1 MKYLQKLK
9 DELRPIY
16 CLRAVSELLSWDQ
29 ETYMPKGAASAR
41 AEQSAAIS
49 KISHGLLC
57 SPEMGELIA
66 NAQAEIKD
74 PTSEDAH
81 LVRLAA
87 IEYDRERKVPA
98 ELVAKLSEACS
109 KAQTAWVDARA
120 QGRFALMQNEIADVV
135 NYTRECAEFYGYKDH
150 IYDAMLEY
158 YEPGTTVAQLDK
170 VFSELRPHLVSLVSR
185 IKEAKAES
193 HDLWKQK
200 YPIKN
205 QRIFANLISS
215 AMGYNWNNGRTDD
228 VIHPFCCSFST
239 QDVRI
244 TNTYKEYEP
253 TRSLFTAL
261 HETGHAL
268 YEQGSPECWQHT
280 PLEGGTSMGWHE
292 SQSRLWENIVG
303 RSLPFW
309 EYFYPRYRELFSEQ
323 LETCE
328 LPLFYRA
335 INEVHPSF
343 IRTEADEVTYNL
355 HIMLRYELEKSLL
368 DGTLQVKDIPEAWN
382 ESMKS
387 YLGIIP
393 SHDGEGCAQDV
404 HWPLGLIGYFPS
416 YALGNIRSAQVWE
429 RLRRDI
435 PQIDDELRRGNLL
448 IVRDWMAK
456 HVYCWGRRLLPNE
469 LQLEA
474 VGQELRAE
482 PFVAYL
488 ENKYKDIYK
497 L

>member
-9 DELRPIY
+9 EELRPIY

-29 ETYMPKGAASAR
+29 ETYMPIGAASAR
-41 AEQSAAIS
+41 AEQAAAVS
-49 KISHGLLC
+49 KISHSLFC
-57 SPEMGELIA
+57 NPAMGELIG
-66 NAQAEIKD
+66 NAKAEIED
-74 PTSEDAH
+74 SQSEDAH

-87 IEYDRERKVPA
+87 LEYERESKVPA

-109 KAQTAWVDARA
+109 KAQTAWVEARA
-120 QGRFALMQNEIADVV
+120 KGKFSLMQNELADVIS
-135 NYTRECAEFYGYKDH
+135 YTRECAEFYGYKDH
-150 IYDAMLEY
+150 IYNAMLEY
-158 YEPGTTVAQLDK
+158 YEPGTAVAQLDK
-170 VFSELRPHLVSLVSR
+170 VFAELRPHLVTLAAK
-185 IKEAKAES
+185 IKEAPTQP
-193 HDLWKQK
+193 HGLWKQK
-200 YPIKN
+200 YPIKQ

-215 AMGYNWNNGRTDD
+215 SMGYSWEHGRTDD
-228 VIHPFCCSFST
+228 VVHPFCCSFST
-239 QDVRI
+239 RDVRI

-268 YEQGSPECWQHT
+268 YEQGSPERWQHT

-309 EYFYPRYRELFSEQ
+309 EYFYPRYKELFSEQ
-323 LETCE
+323 LETCD
-328 LPLFYRA
+328 LMQFYRA
-335 INEVHPSF
+335 INEVKPSF

-355 HIMLRYELEKSLL
+355 HVMLRYELEKALL
-368 DGTLQVKDIPEAWN
+368 DGSLQVKDIPEAWN

-387 YLGIIP
+387 YLGIVP
-393 SHDGEGCAQDV
+393 AHDGEGCAQDV
-404 HWPLGLIGYFPS
+404 HWPMGLIGYFPS

-429 RLRRDI
+429 TLRRDL
-435 PQIDDELRRGNLL
+435 PAIDKELRRGNLL
-448 IVRDWMAK
+448 LIRDWMAE

-469 LQLEA
+469 LQMQV
-474 VGQELRAE
+474 VGAELDAI
-482 PFVAYL
+482 PFVRYL
-488 ENKYKDIYK
+488 ETKYTDIYK